1 MRILVTGGTGFVG
14 RPLCRRLVEAGHEL
28 LVVSRSPAAARE
40 VLPTQA
46 RVEDSVMAFAEA
58 QPEAIIN
65 LAGESIAGKR
75 WSEAQKRRLVDSRV
89 DITRE
94 LVSLCGQ
101 LADEGAAP
109 RVMLS
114 GSAMGYYG
122 DQGDTRV
129 TEDTPPHE
137 EFAHRLCERWEQ
149 EAKAAEAH
157 GVRVVLVRT
166 GLVLEKDGGTLEK
179 MLMPFKL
186 GLGGPFG
193 SGRQFMPWIHR
204 ADMVALLAFLLE
216 RDDLSG
222 PFNASAPTPET
233 NAAFTATLARHLKR
247 PAFMAVPACVLKV
260 GLGEM
265 ANLLLTGADM
275 RPDRLEAAGFRF
287 EYPTL
292 DQALTAI
299 LGR

>member
-14 RPLCRRLVEAGHEL
+14 RPLCQRLAEAGHDL
-28 LVVSRSPAAARE
+28 LVVSRDPASARDL
-40 VLPTQA
+40 LPADA
-46 RVEDSVMAFAEA
+46 RVADSVMAFAEA
-58 QPEAIIN
+58 RPEAIIN

-75 WSEAQKRRLVDSRV
+75 WSEAQKTRLVDSRV

-94 LVSLCGQ
+94 LVKLCGQ
-101 LADEGAAP
+101 LAEEGAAP
-109 RVMLS
+109 RVMIS

-122 DQGDTRV
+122 DQGDARV
-129 TEDTPPHE
+129 TEDTSPHD

-166 GLVLEKDGGTLEK
+166 GLVLEKDGGTLAK
-179 MLMPFKL
+179 MLTPFKL

-204 ADMVALLAFLLE
+204 EDMLRLLEFLLE
-216 RDDLSG
+216 HEELSG
-222 PFNASAPTPET
+222 PFNASAPKPET

-260 GLGEM
+260 GLGDM

-275 RPDRLEAAGFRF
+275 RPARLESAGFRF

>member
-14 RPLCRRLVEAGHEL
+14 RPLCQRLAEAGHDL
-28 LVVSRSPAAARE
+28 LVVSRDPASARDL
-40 VLPTQA
+40 LPADA
-46 RVEDSVMAFAEA
+46 RVADSVMAFAEA
-58 QPEAIIN
+58 RPEAIIN

-75 WSEAQKRRLVDSRV
+75 WSEAQKTRLVDSRV

-94 LVSLCGQ
+94 LVKLCGQ
-101 LADEGAAP
+101 LAEEGAAP
-109 RVMLS
+109 RVMIS

-129 TEDTPPHE
+129 TEDTSPHD

-166 GLVLEKDGGTLEK
+166 GLVLEKDGGTLAK
-179 MLMPFKL
+179 MLTPFKL

-204 ADMVALLAFLLE
+204 EDMLRLLEFLLE
-216 RDDLSG
+216 HEELSG
-222 PFNASAPTPET
+222 PFNASAPKPET

-260 GLGEM
+260 GLGDM

-275 RPDRLEAAGFRF
+275 RPARLENAGFRF

>member
-14 RPLCRRLVEAGHEL
+14 RPLCQRLAEAGHDL
-28 LVVSRSPAAARE
+28 LVVSRDPASARDL
-40 VLPTQA
+40 LPADA
-46 RVEDSVMAFAEA
+46 RVADSVMAFAEA
-58 QPEAIIN
+58 RPEAIIN

-75 WSEAQKRRLVDSRV
+75 WSEAQKTRLVDSRV

-94 LVSLCGQ
+94 LVKLCGQ
-101 LADEGAAP
+101 LAEEGAAP
-109 RVMLS
+109 RVMIS

-122 DQGDTRV
+122 DQGDARV
-129 TEDTPPHE
+129 TEDTSPHD

-166 GLVLEKDGGTLEK
+166 GLVLEKDGGTLAK
-179 MLMPFKL
+179 MLTPFKL

-204 ADMVALLAFLLE
+204 EDMLRLLEFLLE
-216 RDDLSG
+216 HEELSG
-222 PFNASAPTPET
+222 PFNASAPKPET

-260 GLGEM
+260 GLGDM

-275 RPDRLEAAGFRF
+275 RPARLENAGFRF

>member
-14 RPLCRRLVEAGHEL
+14 RPLCQRLAEAGHDL
-28 LVVSRSPAAARE
+28 LVVSRDPASARDL
-40 VLPTQA
+40 LPADA
-46 RVEDSVMAFAEA
+46 RIADSVMAFAEA
-58 QPEAIIN
+58 RPEAIIN

-75 WSEAQKRRLVDSRV
+75 WSEAQKTRLVDSRV

-94 LVSLCGQ
+94 LVKLCGQ
-101 LADEGAAP
+101 LAEEGAAP
-109 RVMLS
+109 RVMIS

-129 TEDTPPHE
+129 TEDTSPHD

-166 GLVLEKDGGTLEK
+166 GLVLEKDGGTLAK
-179 MLMPFKL
+179 MLTPFKL

-204 ADMVALLAFLLE
+204 EDMLRLLEFLLE
-216 RDDLSG
+216 HEELSG
-222 PFNASAPTPET
+222 PFNASAPKPET

-260 GLGEM
+260 GLGDM

-275 RPDRLEAAGFRF
+275 RPARLEKAGFRF

>member
-1 MRILVTGGTGFVG
+1 MRILITGGTGFVG
-14 RPLCRRLVEAGHEL
+14 RPLCRRLAEAGHDL
-28 LVVSRSPAAARE
+28 LVVSRDPVAARQ
-40 VLPTQA
+40 VLPASVTVA
-46 RVEDSVMAFAEA
+46 ASVMEFAEA
-58 QPEAIIN
+58 RPEAIIN

-89 DITRE
+89 EITRE
-94 LVSLCGQ
+94 LADLCGR
-101 LADEGAAP
+101 LAEAGAAP
-109 RVMLS
+109 RVMIS

-129 TEDTPPHE
+129 TEDTPPHD

-166 GLVLEKDGGTLEK
+166 GLVLEKDGGTLAK
-179 MLMPFKL
+179 MLLPFKL

-204 ADMVALLAFLLE
+204 QDMVALLEFLLE
-216 RDDLSG
+216 REDLTG
-222 PFNASAPTPET
+222 PFNASAPRPET

-247 PAFMAVPACVLKV
+247 PAFMAVPAWVLKI

-275 RPDRLEAAGFRF
+275 RPARLEEAGFTF

>member
-14 RPLCRRLVEAGHEL
+14 RPLCQRLAEAGHDL
-28 LVVSRSPAAARE
+28 LVVSRDPASARDL
-40 VLPTQA
+40 LPAGA
-46 RVEDSVMAFAEA
+46 RVADTVMAFAEA
-58 QPEAIIN
+58 RPEAIIN

-75 WSEAQKRRLVDSRV
+75 WSEAQKHRLVDSRV

-94 LVSLCGQ
+94 LVKLCGR
-101 LADEGAAP
+101 LAESDAAP
-109 RVMLS
+109 QVMLS

-122 DQGDTRV
+122 DQGDNRV
-129 TEDTPPHE
+129 TEETPPHD

-166 GLVLEKDGGTLEK
+166 GLVLEKDGGTLAK
-179 MLMPFKL
+179 MLTPFKL

-204 ADMVALLAFLLE
+204 ENMLALLEFLLE
-216 RDDLSG
+216 REDLSG
-222 PFNASAPTPET
+222 PFNASAPKPET

-275 RPDRLEAAGFRF
+275 RPARLEEAGFRF
-287 EYPTL
+287 QYPTL

>member
-28 LVVSRSPAAARE
+28 LVVSRDPAKARDL
-40 VLPTQA
+40 LPADTA
-46 RVEDSVMAFAEA
+46 VADSVMAFAES

-75 WSEAQKRRLVDSRV
+75 WSDEQKRRLVDSRV
-89 DITRE
+89 DITRA
-94 LVSLCGQ
+94 LVNLCGQ
-101 LADEGAAP
+101 LAEAGAAP
-109 RVMLS
+109 KVMIS

-129 TEDTPPHE
+129 SEDTPPHD
-137 EFAHRLCERWEQ
+137 EFAHRLCEQWER
-149 EAKAAEAH
+149 EAQAAEAH
-157 GVRVVLVRT
+157 GVRVVRVRT
-166 GLVLEKDGGTLEK
+166 GLVLEKNGGTLAK
-179 MLMPFKL
+179 MLTPFKL

-204 ADMVALLAFLLE
+204 DDMVALLEFLLE
-216 RDDLSG
+216 REDLSG
-222 PFNASAPTPET
+222 PFNASAPHPVT
-233 NAAFTATLARHLKR
+233 NAEFTSTLAKHLHR
-247 PAFMAVPACVLKV
+247 PAFMAVPSFVLKA

-275 RPDRLEAAGFRF
+275 RPVRLEDAGFSF
-287 EYPTL
+287 AYPTL

-299 LGR
+299 LSR